1 MKTILCH
8 ISISEMMAVH
18 SNKAGTHAT
27 CFGITYSSILI
38 VLFSSSGIVGHVSTE
53 TAWLGM
59 VCFPFRGFS
68 TVKWYEVSQ
77 MSVLYNFG
85 ENVEEEIA
93 IILKMKLV
101 LFIFQEERTQNCIAN
116 NSFWFKMELP
126 SSGSCVVNFK
136 HICCLHYIEH
146 K

>member
-18 SNKAGTHAT
+18 LNKAGTHAT

-38 VLFSSSGIVGHVSTE
+38 VLFSSGGIVGHVSTE

-68 TVKWYEVSQ
+68 TVKSG
-77 MSVLYNFG
+77 MKCPKCLYCITL
-85 ENVEEEIA
+85 VKM
-93 IILKMKLV
+93 LKK
-101 LFIFQEERTQNCIAN
+101 
-116 NSFWFKMELP
+116 K
-126 SSGSCVVNFK
+126 
-136 HICCLHYIEH
+136 
-146 K
+146 